1 VVKNLVEQP
10 DHARAVQHH
19 ATIHMNASNARAAGI
34 VDVALAAVVDH
45 QRIFRRHVKPV
56 NR

>member
-1 VVKNLVEQP
+1 MVKNLVEQP